1 MDSDNQKNPLLDAPG
16 LRDIERWLSDLT
28 MLVAT
33 LRYDPIPKRGELK
46 VPPSQRRVLIDDYRR
61 IFVPTPDAIR
71 IADRML
77 RLILHSLQRRNP
89 RIPQVQRWINS
100 TQQWLDKSLDDIPW
114 NPTQAVGLLIEG
126 ITGIGK
132 SHIVD
137 RVLHLLPQVIDH
149 EPDGEWGMLKLKQL
163 VWLKVHLP
171 ADHTRKGLLVAILTE
186 MDRVL
191 GSEYVKAHVRPSI
204 SIEVLMIKVM
214 HLLTQHRCGALV
226 IEEAQ
231 EQNIGSPAFSRD
243 FMTFFLRILNWGVP
257 VVIVGNPLAFKALKA
272 HAQDVDRFSEG
283 GWFTLLPGS
292 GPDKIWRDLWIPGLW
307 NPTLL
312 DQADAPFTH
321 INRFPT
327 AEDWP
332 SFLWQL
338 TAGLPRQLARLRA
351 EVMDSCLLF
360 KDQVVTTDLVLKVF
374 DRSPNFAVAQ
384 DRIRALADQ
393 DVAALRGFADLPV
406 DLLRKHWAKCK
417 DAQPNGPVPTL
428 PTLDERGP
436 VPKEIQPNV
445 KRDKQP
451 DERDMLCEGLK
462 SATKQAQARKAE
474 VRGPAGKRDINGGS

>member
-1 MDSDNQKNPLLDAPG
+1 MDSAKQNNPLLDAPG
-16 LRDIERWLSDLT
+16 LRDIERWLSDVTLL
-28 MLVAT
+28 MAK
-33 LRYDPIPKRGELK
+33 LRYDPIPKRGELDLAL
-46 VPPSQRRVLIDDYRR
+46 SQRRVLIDDYRR

-77 RLILHSLQRRNP
+77 RLILHNLQRRNP

-137 RVLHLLPQVIDH
+137 RVLHLLPQVIEH
-149 EPDGEWGMLKLKQL
+149 EPEGEWGMLKLKQL

-171 ADHTRKGLLVAILTE
+171 ADHTRKGLLVAILTD

-191 GSEYVKAHVRPSI
+191 GSEYVKAHVRPST

-214 HLLTQHRCGALV
+214 HLLAQHRCGALV

-231 EQNIGSPAFSRD
+231 KQNIGSVAFSRD
-243 FMTFFLRILNWGVP
+243 FMTFFLRILNWGIP
-257 VVIVGNPLAFKALKA
+257 VVIVGNPMAFEALKA

-312 DQADAPFTH
+312 DQADAPFTP
-321 INRFPT
+321 IARFPD
-327 AEDWP
+327 ALDWP

-338 TAGLPRQLARLRA
+338 TGGLPRQLARLRA

-360 KDQVVTTDLVLKVF
+360 KDQVVTSDLVLKVF
-374 DRSPNFAVAQ
+374 DRSPSFTATQN
-384 DRIRALADQ
+384 RIRALADQ
-393 DVAALRGFADLPV
+393 DIATLRVFTDLPV
-406 DLLRKHWAKCK
+406 DLLRKHWTTGKGP
-417 DAQPNGPVPTL
+417 AQKEQDPANLAPQGSRPASNEAPSNNKRSKQ
-428 PTLDERGP
+428 LDE
-436 VPKEIQPNV
+436 K
-445 KRDKQP
+445 
-451 DERDMLCEGLK
+451 DMLCDGLK
-462 SATKQAQARKAE
+462 SATKQAQERKAQG
-474 VRGPAGKRDINGGS
+474 RGSASKQEIDDEH